1 MIFIGLDI
9 GSTAVK
15 AMALDENGQILA
27 RGKCA
32 YPTVTDGAC
41 STQKAEDW
49 WQSSVSAVRQVA
61 EALGERV
68 REVTA
73 LSTSSQGGSMLAL
86 DENYVPLTD
95 ALTWMDRRAQGEADE
110 MSERFGT
117 RIYRKCGWRSAA
129 SDCAAKLVW
138 LRRNAPEIFARSAHF
153 MTTEEYINYRL
164 CGENVT
170 DPTGAGIMRLYNIN
184 DGAWDA
190 EMLEYT
196 GIKEKQLPRVVHCGE
211 LVGTLTPAAA
221 DAMGLCTGIRVYCG
235 AHDQYCASLGSGA
248 VSPGDILL
256 ATGTAWVI
264 FGVTDTLCFNDR
276 FIAPGIHP
284 IDGRFGAMATL
295 SGVGAA
301 VDNHARVIGV
311 ELREVDKIAATRR
324 NNAKHLLCCP
334 CPPGRTF
341 LEHRSGCC
349 ENTYGRLD
357 SHDEYDVALAMMEG
371 AAFEVSMVIESFRAA
386 GVVGQGSLIMSGG
399 AARSELWRDIV
410 ENVVGAELL
419 LPMEADTPALG
430 AAMIAAV
437 YSGGFD
443 SFADCAAKFVK
454 YLPSTS
460 TGNASMREFY
470 AEKLSRYRK
479 WCIIE

>member
-1 MIFIGLDI
+1 
-9 GSTAVK
+9 
-15 AMALDENGQILA
+15 
-27 RGKCA
+27 
-32 YPTVTDGAC
+32 
-41 STQKAEDW
+41 
-49 WQSSVSAVRQVA
+49 
-61 EALGERV
+61 
-68 REVTA
+68 
-73 LSTSSQGGSMLAL
+73 MLAL

-138 LRRNAPEIFARSAHF
+138 LRKNEPQIFARSEHF

-184 DGAWDA
+184 DGTWDA
-190 EMLEYT
+190 EMLEYI
-196 GIKEKQLPRVVHCGE
+196 GIKESQLPRVVSCGE
-211 LVGTLTPAAA
+211 CIGTLTQAAA
-221 DAMGLCTGIRVYCG
+221 EAMGLHIGVKVFCG

-248 VSPGDILL
+248 VNPGDILL

-301 VDNHARVIGV
+301 VDNHARAMGV
-311 ELREVDKIAATRR
+311 GLGEVDKIAATRR

-349 ENTYGRLD
+349 ENTHGRLD

-371 AAFEVSMVIESFRAA
+371 AAFEVSLVIGSFRAA
-386 GVVGQGSLIMSGG
+386 GMVGQGSLIMSGG
-399 AARSELWRDIV
+399 AARSELWRSIV
-410 ENVVGAELL
+410 EAVVGAKLL
-419 LPMEADTPALG
+419 LPSESDTPALG

-437 YSGGFD
+437 SCGAFD

-454 YLPSTS
+454 YSPVDNLTS
-460 TGNASMREFY
+460 DGTVREFY
-470 AEKLSRYRK
+470 LEKLARYRQ